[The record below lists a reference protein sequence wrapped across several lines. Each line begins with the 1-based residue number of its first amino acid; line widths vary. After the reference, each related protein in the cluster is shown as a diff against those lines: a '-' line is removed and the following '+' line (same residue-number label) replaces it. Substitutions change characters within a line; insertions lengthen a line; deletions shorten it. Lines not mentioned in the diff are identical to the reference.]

1 MVRPRN
7 ESLDLIASKGLYN
20 KGGDRAEELPDD
32 YDDLIGSTLRILAYK
47 RSRGLCKGY
56 KKIRVHPNHC
66 ISYNQ
71 GLKASLYLAN
81 GKNIHPFPSATLL
94 RSILKSKNYGTFIR
108 MLFL

>member
-1 MVRPRN
+1 MQQMVRPRN

-66 ISYNQ
+66 ISR
-71 GLKASLYLAN
+71 A
-81 GKNIHPFPSATLL
+81 
-94 RSILKSKNYGTFIR
+94 
-108 MLFL
+108 